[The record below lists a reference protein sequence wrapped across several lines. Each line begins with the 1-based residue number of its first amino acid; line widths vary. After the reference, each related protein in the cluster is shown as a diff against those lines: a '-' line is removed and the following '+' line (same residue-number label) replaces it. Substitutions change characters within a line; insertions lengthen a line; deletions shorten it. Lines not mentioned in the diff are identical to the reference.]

1 MRTAFTSIGRVVPL
15 TILLVSLPLSAT
27 AQDLVPAG
35 SINAASGGAKQIVIT
50 QNDPAIRRHAEAM
63 HQRFFKNAELLDDQQ
78 AIGRSLAGADLI
90 VFGTP
95 EHAWLVR
102 LRERLPFRYEDG
114 SVVLEGRRFTGTHL
128 RVICAIRHPDDAQ
141 RRALLY
147 TAAHAEDIAGING
160 VFHGPTEW
168 VIADGARTLAAGS
181 FVGGPLSK
189 EDLLG
194 DLEELAA
201 KIKRVHPATIEA
213 MPVELQASLDEAR
226 RALTAPMRRDQF
238 WLVLSRAMPALH
250 DAHSWVQP
258 LPSAQTLNL
267 PFVWIDDGMI
277 VRADAGPLRKG
288 DKMVRLGTQT
298 EIQLLK
304 LLRGVVPAEND
315 HWVRYR
321 GESLLRDL
329 DFLRTTKLTAE
340 APVAVTVERDGKEIE
355 LRVSLAPPDPTPS
368 SKPWVRFEIDEKNAL
383 GVFILDQCI
392 NNELY
397 QKTLRQFFDTVRE
410 KQIPRIAVDVRS
422 NSGGDSTVVN
432 EFLRYIDVPSYK
444 TPGSVIRWSEEA
456 RALQTGLGK
465 DAVGVTRRAP
475 QEVPNRR
482 VGDPFRGQLFVLTS
496 KATFSSGNWFAVL
509 VQDNQLGKIL
519 GEPTGNAP
527 SCYGDILWFRLPHSG
542 LSFTLSFKKWQ
553 RPDPARDPANCIT
566 PDQIIPTTRRDTI
579 EDNDPVLAY
588 LRKGR

>member
-1 MRTAFTSIGRVVPL
+1 MRTAFASIGRVVPRA
-15 TILLVSLPLSAT
+15 ILFVSLPLSAA

-35 SINAASGGAKQIVIT
+35 SINAASGGPKRIVIT
-50 QNDPAIRRHAEAM
+50 QDDPAIRRHAEAM
-63 HQRFFKNAELLDDQQ
+63 HQRFFKNAEFIDDKQ
-78 AIGRSLAGADLI
+78 AIGRPLAGADLI
-90 VFGTP
+90 VYGTP
-95 EHAWLVR
+95 EHAWLFR
-102 LRERLPFRYEDG
+102 LRDRLPFRYEDG

-147 TAAHAEDIAGING
+147 TAARAEDIAGINAI
-160 VFHGPTEW
+160 FHGPTEW
-168 VIADGARTLAAGS
+168 VIADGPRILAAGS

-189 EDLLG
+189 EQLLG

-213 MPVELQASLDEAR
+213 MPAELQASLDKAR
-226 RALTAPMRRDQF
+226 RALTGPMRRDEF
-238 WLVLSRAMPALH
+238 WLVLSRAVHALH
-250 DAHSWVQP
+250 DAHSCIQP
-258 LPSAQTLNL
+258 LLSAQTLHL

-288 DKMVRLGTQT
+288 DKIVRLGTQT

-304 LLRGVVPAEND
+304 WLREVVPAEND

-329 DFLRTTKLTAE
+329 DFLRTTKLAAG
-340 APVAVTVERDGKEIE
+340 APVAVTVERDGKEME
-355 LRVSLAPPDPTPS
+355 LRVSSAQPNPVPGS
-368 SKPWVRFEIDEKNAL
+368 RPWVRFEIDEENAL

-397 QKTLRQFFDTVRE
+397 QKTLRHFFDTVRE
-410 KQIPRIAVDVRS
+410 KRITRIAVDVRG
-422 NSGGDSTVVN
+422 NGGGDSTVVN
-432 EFLRYIDVPSYK
+432 EFLRYVDVPSYK
-444 TPGSVIRWSEEA
+444 MPGSVIRWSEEA

-465 DAVGVTRRAP
+465 DAFAVTRRAP

-496 KATFSSGNWFAVL
+496 KATFSSGNWFALL
-509 VQDNQLGKIL
+509 VQDNQLGKVL

-527 SCYGDILWFRLPHSG
+527 SCYGDILRFRLTHSG

-553 RPDPARDPANCIT
+553 RPDPTRDPADCVT
-566 PDQIIPTTRRDTI
+566 PDQIIPMTRRDVI
-579 EDNDPVLAY
+579 EDHDPVLAH